1 MYYWYID
8 QINEVKTKAKM
19 SPGYVM
25 RIEFTSVVFLPK
37 TQNPSLFMRKIS
49 AKSQLEDILQN
60 TQLAL
65 LKTVKVIKNWES
77 LRNSP
82 SLEEATET
90 GQLNVMW
97 SPRRD
102 PGTEKGR

>member
-25 RIEFTSVVFLPK
+25 RIEFTSVVFL
-37 TQNPSLFMRKIS
+37 TQNPSLFMRKTS
-49 AKSQLEDILQN
+49 DKSQLEDILQN

-90 GQLNVMW
+90 GQLNVM
-97 SPRRD
+97 
-102 PGTEKGR
+102 